1 MFAERFTLQTRLI
14 LAVILP
20 CLALGLVGIA
30 SLNSMQGI
38 QNQSEKLYSNT
49 SSPMRAMAE
58 VASRIPRMRVG
69 IDMMLLQDS
78 SLRDEKGV
86 LTRVKETRLEDIP
99 EMRQA
104 IQYAVEAQVIPEQK
118 AEVEALLKEFERMV
132 SQELNPMLAAFENG
146 DMETARQIYK
156 SKYAKTYGVLR
167 KHANRIL
174 DALLVQAET
183 QFKVSNASYESGQ
196 NRLFL
201 IIGLGVLISGAFS
214 VIIIS
219 SLKKRVAY
227 LQSSMST
234 AAQEMSLDTRIDL
247 KGKDEL
253 AGIAGSFN
261 DFISRVHESIQNVA
275 MNSQELATTAQQVS
289 DHAALT
295 QGHCTSQRDRTTQ
308 VATAIHQLGATV
320 EEVASNASQAAQVA
334 KQATEQA
341 QSGGEVVDGA
351 STQIDSLRQD
361 LEQATDVVESLAVQV
376 EDISSILDT
385 IRGISEQTNLLALN
399 AAIEAARA
407 GEQGRGFAVVADEVR
422 KLASLSA
429 DSTEEIQGV
438 INRLQEESTKAVSA
452 MSNGRDQS
460 AIVVDKAAEANS
472 SLKQISAHISH
483 ISDQNIQV
491 ATATE
496 EQSSVVGEINRN
508 VEDINLLTEE
518 TANVAQQL
526 NSSSSHLKQLSGQ
539 LDTLVG
545 NFKL

>member
-1 MFAERFTLQTRLI
+1 MFADRFTLQTRLI

-132 SQELNPMLAAFENG
+132 SRELNPMLAAFENG

-183 QFKVSNASYESGQ
+183 QFQVSNVSYESGQ
-196 NRLFL
+196 DRLFL

-234 AAQEMSLDTRIDL
+234 AAQEMALDTRIDL

-253 AGIAGSFN
+253 AVIARSFN

-422 KLASLSA
+422 NLASRTA
-429 DSTEEIQGV
+429 DSTEEIQKM
-438 INRLQEESTKAVSA
+438 INQLQSDAKDAVTAMEAGKSVTSEGVSA
-452 MSNGRDQS
+452 SD
-460 AIVVDKAAEANS
+460 EAVEVLVN
-472 SLKQISAHISH
+472 ISERIHD
-483 ISDQNIQV
+483 ISDRNTQV

-496 EQSSVVGEINRN
+496 EQSTVVHTINQNIEEINA
-508 VEDINLLTEE
+508 INEVTTGTAEE
-518 TANVAQQL
+518 LAAA
-526 NSSSSHLKQLSGQ
+526 SAELKELSAR
-539 LDTLVG
+539 LDTMVG
-545 NFKL
+545 SFKL

>member
-1 MFAERFTLQTRLI
+1 MFADRFTLQTRLI

-146 DMETARQIYK
+146 DMESARQIYK
-156 SKYAKTYGVLR
+156 SNYAKTYGVLR

-183 QFKVSNASYESGQ
+183 QFQVSNASYESGQ

-214 VIIIS
+214 VVIIS

-234 AAQEMSLDTRIDL
+234 AAQEMALDTRIDL

-253 AGIAGSFN
+253 AGIARSFN

-341 QSGGEVVDGA
+341 QNGGEVVDGA
-351 STQIDSLRQD
+351 STQIDSLRLGLD
-361 LEQATDVVESLAVQV
+361 QATDVVESLAVQV
-376 EDISSILDT
+376 SDISSILDT

-438 INRLQEESTKAVSA
+438 INRLQEESSKAVSA
-452 MSNGRDQS
+452 MSSGRDQS
-460 AIVVDKAAEANS
+460 AIVVDKAAAANA

>member
-1 MFAERFTLQTRLI
+1 MFADRFTLQTRLI

-132 SQELNPMLAAFENG
+132 SRELNPMLAAFENG

-183 QFKVSNASYESGQ
+183 QFQVSNVSYESGQ

-234 AAQEMSLDTRIDL
+234 AAQEMALDTRIDL

-253 AGIAGSFN
+253 AVIARSFN

>member
-1 MFAERFTLQTRLI
+1 MFADRFTLQTRLI

-132 SQELNPMLAAFENG
+132 SRELNPMLAAFENG

-183 QFKVSNASYESGQ
+183 QFQVSNVSYESGQ
-196 NRLFL
+196 DRLFL

-234 AAQEMSLDTRIDL
+234 AAQEMALDTRIDL

-253 AGIAGSFN
+253 AVIARSFN

-460 AIVVDKAAEANS
+460 AIVVEKAAEANS

>member
-1 MFAERFTLQTRLI
+1 MFADRFTLQTRLI

-183 QFKVSNASYESGQ
+183 QFQVSNASYESGQ

-234 AAQEMSLDTRIDL
+234 AAQEMALDTRIDL

-253 AGIAGSFN
+253 AGIARSFN

-275 MNSQELATTAQQVS
+275 MNSQQLATTAQQVS
-289 DHAALT
+289 EHAALT

>member
-1 MFAERFTLQTRLI
+1 MFADRFTLQTRLI

-30 SLNSMQGI
+30 SLNSMQEI

-58 VASRIPRMRVG
+58 VASRVPRMRVG

-183 QFKVSNASYESGQ
+183 QFQVSNSSYESGQ

-234 AAQEMSLDTRIDL
+234 AAQEMALDTRIDL

>member
-1 MFAERFTLQTRLI
+1 MFADRFTLQTRLI

-183 QFKVSNASYESGQ
+183 QFQVSNSSYESGQ

-234 AAQEMSLDTRIDL
+234 AAQEMALDTRIDL

>member
-1 MFAERFTLQTRLI
+1 MFADKFTLQTRLI

-146 DMETARQIYK
+146 DMESARQIYK
-156 SKYAKTYGVLR
+156 SNYAKTYGVLR

-183 QFKVSNASYESGQ
+183 QFQVSNASYESGQ

-214 VIIIS
+214 VVIIS

-234 AAQEMSLDTRIDL
+234 AAQEMALDTRIDL

-253 AGIAGSFN
+253 AGIARSFN

-341 QSGGEVVDGA
+341 QNGGEVVDGA
-351 STQIDSLRQD
+351 STQIDSLRLGLD
-361 LEQATDVVESLAVQV
+361 QATDVVESLAVQV
-376 EDISSILDT
+376 SDISSILDT

-452 MSNGRDQS
+452 MSSGRDQS
-460 AIVVDKAAEANS
+460 AIVVDKAAEANA

>member
-1 MFAERFTLQTRLI
+1 MFVDRFTLQTRLI

-183 QFKVSNASYESGQ
+183 QFQVSNASYESGQ

-234 AAQEMSLDTRIDL
+234 AAQEMALDTRIDL

-253 AGIAGSFN
+253 AGIARSFN

-275 MNSQELATTAQQVS
+275 MNSQQLATTAQQVS

>member
-1 MFAERFTLQTRLI
+1 
-14 LAVILP
+14 
-20 CLALGLVGIA
+20 
-30 SLNSMQGI
+30 
-38 QNQSEKLYSNT
+38 
-49 SSPMRAMAE
+49 
-58 VASRIPRMRVG
+58 
-69 IDMMLLQDS
+69 
-78 SLRDEKGV
+78 
-86 LTRVKETRLEDIP
+86 
-99 EMRQA
+99 
-104 IQYAVEAQVIPEQK
+104 
-118 AEVEALLKEFERMV
+118 MV
-132 SQELNPMLAAFENG
+132 SRELNPMLAAFENG

-183 QFKVSNASYESGQ
+183 QFQVSNVSYESGQ
-196 NRLFL
+196 DRLFL

-234 AAQEMSLDTRIDL
+234 AAQEMALDTRIDL

-253 AGIAGSFN
+253 AVIARSFN

-407 GEQGRGFAVVADEVR
+407 GEQGRGFAVVADAVR
-422 KLASLSA
+422 KLARLSA

-460 AIVVDKAAEANS
+460 AIVVEKAAEANS